1 MRGQI
6 RSVDAGACAAA
17 LAASQVE
24 ISMTADQVTG
34 SVGAVRLLAAVVCGA
49 LVLVQASPVGAVL
62 VATVGM
68 TGLAL
73 VGAAPIAIPF
83 LVFLFL
89 LGNLGWRAT
98 RGDGLLGVAA
108 AAAGLVGAEVGAGDL
123 TPGDLAV
130 NLVVGGAA
138 WLGPHLVRG
147 ATDRRVA
154 VEVAAERMAAAA
166 VERERVRIARDLH
179 DTVAHAVSVMT
190 LQAGAARQNLDDRAS
205 TESALLAIEGSGRA
219 AMEDLHGF
227 LGLLKADR
235 EPESPG
241 LGDLDRLLDG
251 LRATGC
257 QVRAVIPGSTALP
270 LTAQTTAFRV
280 VQESVTNAMKHQRLR
295 QVDVRVDG
303 DPLTVQVTSVGE
315 FRTGPGTGS
324 GLEGLRARVEAF
336 GGTLVAAAGEASDTW
351 VVRAALPVGGL
362 VR

>member
-1 MRGQI
+1 M
-6 RSVDAGACAAA
+6 A
-17 LAASQVE
+17 
-24 ISMTADQVTG
+24 ADQVTG
-34 SVGAVRLLAAVVCGA
+34 SLGAVRLFAAVVCAA
-49 LVLVQASPVGAVL
+49 LVLVRAWPLGAVL

-73 VGAAPIAIPF
+73 VATAPIAIPF
-83 LVFLFL
+83 LVLLFL

-98 RGDGLLGVAA
+98 RRDGLLGVAA
-108 AAAGLVGAEVGAGDL
+108 AAAGLVIAEIGAGDF
-123 TPGDLAV
+123 TSGDLLV

-138 WLGPHLVRG
+138 WLAPHLVRV
-147 ATDRRVA
+147 ATDRKVA
-154 VEVAAERMAAAA
+154 VEVAAERMAGAA
-166 VERERVRIARDLH
+166 VEQERVRIARDLH

-190 LQAGAARQNLDDRAS
+190 LQAGAARQNLDDRDS
-205 TESALLAIEGSGRA
+205 IESALLAIERSGRA

-241 LGDLDRLLDG
+241 LGDLDHLLDG

-257 QVRAVIPGSTALP
+257 EVRAAIPKSTELP

-280 VQESVTNAMKHQRLR
+280 VQESVTNAMKHQSLR
-295 QVDVRVDG
+295 QVDVRVDD
-303 DPLTVQVTSVGE
+303 DPLTVQVRSLGE
-315 FRTGPGTGS
+315 FRAGPGTGS

-336 GGTLVAAAGEASDTW
+336 GGTLVAAGEASDTW